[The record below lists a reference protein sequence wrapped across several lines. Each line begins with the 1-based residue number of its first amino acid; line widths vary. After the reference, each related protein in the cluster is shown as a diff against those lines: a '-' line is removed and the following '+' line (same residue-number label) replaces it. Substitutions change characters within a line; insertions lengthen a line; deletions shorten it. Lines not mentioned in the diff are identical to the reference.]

1 MQDFADRVDYIPAF
15 LCSESTAR
23 GVIATRCQFGWP
35 QISVPVTCLFIDS
48 DKLGNLPSLASS
60 NQEIPVVIIRAGLE
74 YLNDNVAR
82 ASELVEVGLDDIV
95 ERSQRKSR
103 LRMNRTPRVAP
114 EQGRLFHGQSISLKN
129 EESKGSIA
137 VFLSIAENKLYAL
150 TAYHVV
156 PPKSNESQVITPGGL
171 DSLTRLLAALGPSP
185 NHSAISDLLTRREVP
200 FGEVEH
206 GHINSNKEG
215 WRPDW
220 ALIRIYGGWAAENG
234 KWLEEDTLKE
244 LAIGAEKLSQGFTG
258 TNGLVGCSD
267 PEGGQTCYKDGATTG
282 CTVGVIGSHYCLQF
296 RKGTADLAPEE
307 DDPTKIVVSKVLLV
321 QAFPIDEQK
330 DFCERGDSG
339 SGVFVSDPK
348 ADGWNLSG
356 LLVSKLNM
364 LSGSFGVIVPQ
375 SQVFRSLKEHTGM
388 SWHLAGQAKGDN
400 QE

>member
-1 MQDFADRVDYIPAF
+1 MDQVDYIPSF

-23 GVIATRCQFGWP
+23 GVIATQCQFGWP
-35 QISVPVTCLFIDS
+35 RISVPVTCLFIDS
-48 DKLGNLPSLASS
+48 DKLGNSLSLAS
-60 NQEIPVVIIRAGLE
+60 NQDIPVVIIGAELE
-74 YLNDNVAR
+74 HLNDNVAR
-82 ASELVEVGLDDIV
+82 ASELIAAGLDDIV
-95 ERSQRKSR
+95 ERSRRKNQ

-137 VFLSIAENKLYAL
+137 VFLSTAENKLYAL

-156 PPKSNESQVITPGGL
+156 PPKGNESQVITPGGL
-171 DSLTRLLAALGPSP
+171 DSLTQLLAALGPSP
-185 NHSAISDLLTRREVP
+185 NHSAISDLLARREDP
-200 FGEVEH
+200 FGDVEY
-206 GHINSNKEG
+206 GHINLNKEG
-215 WRPDW
+215 WRSDW
-220 ALIRIYGGWAAENG
+220 ALIRIYDGWVAENG
-234 KWLEEDTLKE
+234 KWFEEDTLQE

-258 TNGLVGCSD
+258 KNGLVGCCD

-296 RKGTADLAPEE
+296 RKGTTDLAPEE
-307 DDPTKIVVSKVLLV
+307 DDPANIVVSKVLLV
-321 QAFPIDEQK
+321 QAFPIDDDEEK
-330 DFCERGDSG
+330 DFCQRGDSG

-348 ADGWNLSG
+348 ADGWNWSG

-364 LSGSFGVIVPQ
+364 LRGSFGVIVPQ

-388 SWHLAGQAKGDN
+388 SWRLAGQVKDDN